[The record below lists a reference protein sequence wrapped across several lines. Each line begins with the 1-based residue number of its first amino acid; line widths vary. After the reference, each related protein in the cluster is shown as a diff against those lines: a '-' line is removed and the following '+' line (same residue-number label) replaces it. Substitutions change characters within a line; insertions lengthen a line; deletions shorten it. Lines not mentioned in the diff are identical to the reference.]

1 LKENKVSSEEKP
13 FNLEEFEAMTFYE
26 NEEQVTEE
34 SKRIQDIKDEEQFND
49 NIYWKTEKIQDIKDE
64 EHFNDN
70 IYWKTEKIQD
80 INDEEHFNDNIYWK
94 TENLLNNE
102 KLEEYLNKIE

>member
-1 LKENKVSSEEKP
+1 
-13 FNLEEFEAMTFYE
+13 MTFYE

-34 SKRIQDIKDEEQFND
+34 SKRIQDIKDEEQ
-49 NIYWKTEKIQDIKDE
+49 
-64 EHFNDN
+64 FNDN

>member
-1 LKENKVSSEEKP
+1 MLKENKVSSEEKP

-70 IYWKTEKIQD
+70 IYWKTE
-80 INDEEHFNDNIYWK
+80 
-94 TENLLNNE
+94 NLLNNE

>member
-1 LKENKVSSEEKP
+1 MLKENKVSSEEKP

-34 SKRIQDIKDEEQFND
+34 SKRIQDIKEEEQ
-49 NIYWKTEKIQDIKDE
+49 
-64 EHFNDN
+64 FNDN

>member
-1 LKENKVSSEEKP
+1 MKENKVSSEEKP

-70 IYWKTEKIQD
+70 IYWKTE
-80 INDEEHFNDNIYWK
+80 
-94 TENLLNNE
+94 NLLNNE